1 MIASMRMSERL
12 ALTRSDIKRVFLTI
26 VLLVLAAAVFLLV
39 LQNPQPAH
47 LVFLRWSTPDLPLS
61 VLLVLAFSVGLAVC
75 LLSMLW
81 LLGCMRLRIRRLEG
95 AARRSE
101 RGQG

>member
-1 MIASMRMSERL
+1 MSEL
-12 ALTRSDIKRVFLTI
+12 PALRRATRPDIKRVFLAI
-26 VLLVLAAAVFLLV
+26 ALLVLAAAIFLLV

-75 LLSMLW
+75 LLSVLW
-81 LLGCMRLRIRRLEG
+81 LLGRMRFRIRRLER
-95 AARRSE
+95 AARRTAG
-101 RGQG
+101 GQG